1 MFDCQGN
8 VFELQSATCQNIP
21 SFQAI
26 PRRNVVPISTSRTGP
41 KRRLVA
47 ISTPRFSK
55 SASSWKTLSTVDRW
69 QHLRPSYRLWHNHW
83 ICQHVRMNSS
93 LELNTNRL
101 EIDKKG
107 IRFPAFCVL
116 NHIFEV
122 HSTLTHHLDFIMV
135 YHQQVCMPLSYFL
148 TLP

>member
-1 MFDCQGN
+1 M
-8 VFELQSATCQNIP
+8 ATLAPI
-21 SFQAI
+21 
-26 PRRNVVPISTSRTGP
+26 IST
-41 KRRLVA
+41 LA
-47 ISTPRFSK
+47 C
-55 SASSWKTLSTVDRW
+55 
-69 QHLRPSYRLWHNHW
+69 NHS

-135 YHQQVCMPLSYFL
+135 YQVCRSVIFLHCREVSSSSLQQSFRAKYLHLISSGHYTALNALCAFGRILVIMPMNCTFCRSLKVSNFCF
-148 TLP
+148 